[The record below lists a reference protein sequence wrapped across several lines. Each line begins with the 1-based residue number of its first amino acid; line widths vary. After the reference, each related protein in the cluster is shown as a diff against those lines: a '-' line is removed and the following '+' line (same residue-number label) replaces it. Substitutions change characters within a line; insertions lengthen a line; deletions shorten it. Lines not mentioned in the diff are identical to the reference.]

1 MASPSQQTKTPVC
14 EMHTHVDARKKAP
27 THLFS
32 GSQKQRKREGE
43 SEDRPNAQRP
53 YFPPLCNWQPLSL
66 FSFTS
71 LGLAR
76 RWGEGRGE
84 SRSSL
89 SCLPGWLFLLLLQPA
104 FLFFFFFFT
113 KLSHSQCRTGEVF
126 PRLQIFEDSQSHAKC
141 LLASVFLCT
150 PFLAPFP
157 FLRLS
162 VCLLCSYEVSLS
174 FFPTAILATR
184 ASSYEENVQVEN
196 DYGRMYVF
204 VCVCVCMCMCMCVCV
219 CVFVCAKSSYTSWC
233 GCHARWLLFS
243 LPVSFVS
250 IYLSNYLPFIGTEE
264 T

>member
-1 MASPSQQTKTPVC
+1 M
-14 EMHTHVDARKKAP
+14 R
-27 THLFS
+27 S
-32 GSQKQRKREGE
+32 GLI
-43 SEDRPNAQRP
+43 
-53 YFPPLCNWQPLSL
+53 FPLSVTDNL
-66 FSFTS
+66 SLSFHS
-71 LGLAR
+71 QVLAWHEDGVR
-76 RWGEGRGE
+76 GGGE

-104 FLFFFFFFT
+104 FLFFFFFFFFT

-219 CVFVCAKSSYTSWC
+219 CVFVCAKSSYTS
-233 GCHARWLLFS
+233 
-243 LPVSFVS
+243 
-250 IYLSNYLPFIGTEE
+250 
-264 T
+264 